1 MKDMLA
7 LEAVQGKRQERYERY
22 VRLLDRKRNVLFAEV
37 DRRMRALIGT
47 QQAAAKDPGHD

>member
-1 MKDMLA
+1 VKDMLA

-47 QQAAAKDPGHD
+47 QQAAAKDPGHE

>member
-1 MKDMLA
+1 VKDMLA

-37 DRRMRALIGT
+37 DRRMRSLIGT
-47 QQAAAKDPGHD
+47 QQAAAKDPGHE